1 MTGTQRRV
9 AFTPMTAQEY
19 GPYREDQVRDF
30 AQEKIRSGDWA
41 EYEAL
46 ALSAKDHDDL
56 LPDGVDTPNHHL
68 FTVRD
73 ADSGERVA
81 IFWLALRPLAG
92 RVEAFVYDIDVIE
105 KYRGQGYGR
114 ATMLAGIAKARE
126 LRADTVGLHVF
137 GHNTL
142 AYGLYKSLGFVDA
155 HINMS
160 LEL

>member
-1 MTGTQRRV
+1 MT
-9 AFTPMTAQEY
+9 PEEY
-19 GPYREDQVRDF
+19 APYREAAVRDF

-41 EYEAL
+41 EYEAPAL
-46 ALSAKDHDDL
+46 AAADHDAL
-56 LPDGVDTPNHHL
+56 LPFGVETPDQHL
-68 FTVRD
+68 FTVQD
-73 ADSGERVA
+73 ADSGEQVA

-92 RVEAFVYDIDVIE
+92 RVEGFVYDIEVIE

-114 ATMLAGIAKARE
+114 ATMLAGIEKARE

-137 GHNTL
+137 GHNAT
-142 AYGLYKSLGFVDA
+142 AYGLYKSLGFSET